1 MMSQGHIIK
10 SRLNNKQVLGLE
22 FIIYV
27 TRLLCSVMKD
37 EPNPTG
43 RAKFVKAKWAL
54 QGRLVGG
61 EVSK

>member
-10 SRLNNKQVLGLE
+10 SRLNNKQVLVLE
-22 FIIYV
+22 LYV